1 MEYLL
6 QQSQQNSELN
16 FLTQM
21 VTKQHLNSID
31 ANNLQNAHQ
40 PIIIMIK
47 STLPAAFVLHQGNID
62 ERKCKTLFDQIFR
75 SVGQYFAACDEVGV
89 DPTDEIQETFTDVV
103 L

>member
-1 MEYLL
+1 MAISSAFSISGNENYCLEYLL

-62 ERKCKTLFDQIFR
+62 ERKCKTLFD
-75 SVGQYFAACDEVGV
+75 
-89 DPTDEIQETFTDVV
+89 
-103 L
+103 